1 MMTMSSI
8 QSMTSIQIVFAVL
21 STAAL
26 AQEPVTKE
34 NCKPQPSCRLD
45 YLDIQPGAPGPGL
58 KPQGDVAEKPGII
71 VNGISKG
78 DLRNNYRLPEMMS
91 NPMGS
96 K

>member
-1 MMTMSSI
+1 MTTMPSIRTMSSI
-8 QSMTSIQIVFAVL
+8 QILLVVL

-34 NCKPQPSCRLD
+34 NCTPQPSCRLD

-78 DLRNNYRLPEMMS
+78 DLRSNYRLPEMMP

>member
-1 MMTMSSI
+1 MTTMPSIRTMSSI
-8 QSMTSIQIVFAVL
+8 QIVLIAI

-26 AQEPVTKE
+26 AQGPVTKE

-71 VNGISKG
+71 VNGISKE
-78 DLRNNYRLPEMMS
+78 DLRSNYRLPEMMP